1 MDQVTTTEEV
11 KDDLFMMSEKREL
24 KYVFSTDDR
33 LNLSELL
40 ASNNQELRRMEDE
53 KKAAASR
60 YKSEM
65 DAIEERITD
74 ISNKIRSGYEHRTVE
89 VEVTFHHP
97 AKNVKTIKRL
107 DTMESW
113 AENMEAKD
121 FNLFTQYMEEK
132 QEAADEL
139 PQGEDYFGDDLPM

>member
-74 ISNKIRSGYEHRTVE
+74 I
-89 VEVTFHHP
+89 
-97 AKNVKTIKRL
+97 
-107 DTMESW
+107 
-113 AENMEAKD
+113 
-121 FNLFTQYMEEK
+121 
-132 QEAADEL
+132 
-139 PQGEDYFGDDLPM
+139 

>member
-1 MDQVTTTEEV
+1 
-11 KDDLFMMSEKREL
+11 
-24 KYVFSTDDR
+24 
-33 LNLSELL
+33 
-40 ASNNQELRRMEDE
+40 MEDE

-89 VEVTFHHP
+89 VEVTFHYP

-139 PQGEDYFGDDLPM
+139 PQGEDYFEDDLPM